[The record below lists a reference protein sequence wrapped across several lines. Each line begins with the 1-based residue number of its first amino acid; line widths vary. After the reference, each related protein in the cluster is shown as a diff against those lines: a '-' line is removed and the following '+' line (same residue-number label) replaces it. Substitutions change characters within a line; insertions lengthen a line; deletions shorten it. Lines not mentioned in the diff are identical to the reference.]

1 MSETREIINNLDIHN
16 SIGTNLDNGDIQLS
30 TMTLDG
36 QLTNI
41 KFHKVDAIKHL
52 SLSGNVVEIGSNYG
66 HHISEEYKL
75 MSCYKDRM
83 KTKKKRVPS
92 KTGRK
97 QGNGTH
103 FNSQITFTII
113 SEKDDMHSYQVKLF
127 TNGRLQIPGIGK
139 LSKSNE
145 ELLEDILSVMISYA
159 MANPDT
165 LLLNKQNPVSVLYL
179 KPILQNFKS
188 LTLMAKD
195 CMVEERIVIED
206 TKRFQLIP
214 LLDLRSLEKCIL
226 ERKQEGRTPIII
238 YSIAFNP
245 ERYSG
250 MLVKFSTPIPITGK
264 YYLDKF
270 IEMVKLS
277 YCKNCDRA
285 KPKKPTVLHENI
297 KSDYCEHMKLHGSC
311 DEPDCLKERKMH
323 KVVAMM
329 RHYWWMNGKANKKT
343 KPKLTTAKLF
353 RSGRINLDH
362 VNNHEQAVIIRT
374 FLVDVI
380 TTNWHRIVYYEGDD
394 E

>member
-1 MSETREIINNLDIHN
+1 MSETRQIINNLDIHN

-83 KTKKKRVPS
+83 KTKKKRIPS

-113 SEKDDMHSYQVKLF
+113 SEKDYMHSYQVKLF

-145 ELLEDILSVMISYA
+145 ELLEDILTVMISYA

-165 LLLNKQNPVSVLYL
+165 LLLNKQKPVSVLYL

-250 MLVKFSTPIPITGK
+250 MLVKFSTPILITGK

-270 IEMVKLS
+270 IEMAKLS
-277 YCKNCDRA
+277 YCN
-285 KPKKPTVLHENI
+285 
-297 KSDYCEHMKLHGSC
+297 
-311 DEPDCLKERKMH
+311 
-323 KVVAMM
+323 
-329 RHYWWMNGKANKKT
+329 
-343 KPKLTTAKLF
+343 
-353 RSGRINLDH
+353 
-362 VNNHEQAVIIRT
+362 
-374 FLVDVI
+374 
-380 TTNWHRIVYYEGDD
+380 
-394 E
+394 